1 MGGRGF
7 YHKRW
12 NPVSAFGRDQSPRG
26 ARENE
31 KRPNYGVVDDVDDD
45 DIVHNPK
52 RVDKVVKKIL
62 GAMYFALS
70 IKGARFAMGGNRI
83 HHNSILANIVGDTKP
98 GAKKREGIYHSK
110 VKAIENG
117 KPAWWQRYSLQEL
130 LRKIAKAGTVLAKQ
144 EFFTKRILKGKSLK
158 TNISVLPNF
167 RTSPKWISS
176 SGILIRVLKTARLRI
191 LKPYRFG
198 DRTSSNA
205 TVLKGSPDAVN
216 WRTFSSG

>member
-1 MGGRGF
+1 M
-7 YHKRW
+7 
-12 NPVSAFGRDQSPRG
+12 
-26 ARENE
+26 
-31 KRPNYGVVDDVDDD
+31 VDDVDDD

-83 HHNSILANIVGDTKP
+83 HHNSILCQYRRRYQTR
-98 GAKKREGIYHSK
+98 AKKREGIYHSK

-117 KPAWWQRYSLQEL
+117 KAGLVAAVFITGTPAENCQGGNRSCQAGIFHETDIEG
-130 LRKIAKAGTVLAKQ
+130 KI
-144 EFFTKRILKGKSLK
+144 FK

-176 SGILIRVLKTARLRI
+176 SGILIRVLKTARPRI
-191 LKPYRFG
+191 LKPCRFG
-198 DRTSSNA
+198 AGQVQT
-205 TVLKGSPDAVN
+205 LLY
-216 WRTFSSG
+216 